1 MERVLEIF
9 PDGSL
14 YEMEGEVAVKE
25 IATQRQVKLLAK
37 ALRFTLAKT
46 FIIAP
51 PDKVP
56 PEVME
61 IGTRGGMTI
70 NQDGLNLIKSFEG
83 LYLDAYIDPVG
94 IPTIGYGH
102 IKDVEVGMTITEAQA
117 EEFLR
122 QDLADAE
129 VAVSSDIVQVSLNEN
144 QFSALV
150 SFTFNVGSQA
160 FADST
165 LLRHL
170 NQGEFQGA
178 ADQFTVWNKGD
189 GGQELPGLTRRRNAE
204 RALFLGEDWKV
215 FAGFQEVT
223 IRLLQLKQPPMQ
235 GDDVRAVQKALAAL
249 GFSIGADGVFGADT
263 DKAVKEFQQKEGL
276 AVDGI
281 VGAGTRQK
289 LGLL

>member
-14 YEMEGEVAVKE
+14 YEMEGDVAVKA
-25 IATQRQVKLLAK
+25 IATKGQVKLLSK

-46 FIIAP
+46 FAIAP

-56 PEVME
+56 PQVME
-61 IGTRGGMTI
+61 VGLRGGMSI
-70 NQDGLNLIKSFEG
+70 NQDGVNLIKSFEG

-102 IKDVEVGMTITEAQA
+102 TQGVEEGMTITEAQA
-117 EEFLR
+117 EDFLR
-122 QDLADAE
+122 EDLADAE
-129 VAVSSDIVQVSLNEN
+129 AAVSSDLVEVSLNSDR
-144 QFSALV
+144 FSALV

-165 LLRHL
+165 LLQLL
-170 NQGEFQGA
+170 NAGDFQGA
-178 ADQFTVWNKGD
+178 ADQFPVWNKGD
-189 GGQELPGLTRRRNAE
+189 GGQELAGLTRRRNAE

-215 FAGFQEVT
+215 FADSQEVT

-249 GFSIGADGVFGADT
+249 GFSIGSDGVFGADT
-263 DKAVKEFQQKEGL
+263 EKAVKEFQQKEGL
-276 AVDGI
+276 AADGI
-281 VGAGTRQK
+281 VGYGTRQK
-289 LGLL
+289 LGLI

>member
-9 PDGSL
+9 PDGSI
-14 YEMEGEVAVKE
+14 YEIEGEVAVRA
-25 IATQRQVKLLAK
+25 IATQGQVKLLSK

-51 PDKVP
+51 PDRVP
-56 PEVME
+56 PQVME
-61 IGTRGGMTI
+61 IGVRGGMTI

-94 IPTIGYGH
+94 IRTIGYGH
-102 IKDVEVGMTITEAQA
+102 TQGVYEGMTITEAEA
-117 EEFLR
+117 EELLR

-129 VAVSSDIVQVSLNEN
+129 AAVSSDLVEVSLNSDR
-144 QFSALV
+144 FSALV

-170 NQGEFQGA
+170 NQGDFQGA
-178 ADQFTVWNKGD
+178 ADQFRVWNKGD
-189 GGQELPGLTRRRNAE
+189 GGQELAGLTRRRNAE

-215 FAGFQEVT
+215 FADFQEVT

-235 GDDVRAVQKALAAL
+235 GDDVRAIQKALAAL
-249 GFSIGADGVFGADT
+249 GFSIGADGVFGTDT
-263 DKAVKEFQQKEGL
+263 EKAVKEFQQKEGL